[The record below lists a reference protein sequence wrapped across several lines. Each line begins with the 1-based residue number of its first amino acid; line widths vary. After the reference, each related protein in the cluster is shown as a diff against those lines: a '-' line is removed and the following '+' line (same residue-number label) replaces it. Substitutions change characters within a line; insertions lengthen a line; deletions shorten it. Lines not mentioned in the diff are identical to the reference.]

1 MGTKQRVARNLLS
14 AFCGRRSWCAIASL
28 PYGCHH
34 CALQHPGMPGWPGCR
49 QHRSKESLDVSHNH
63 FGNAGLEAILK
74 RASQTLH
81 TLRLRDN
88 SLNGAG
94 VAVLTNSP
102 ASNTLMEL
110 DLADNGLTSASR
122 RALGTTDQLQ
132 RLLVLHAG
140 DNRQLGY
147 KPLALS
153 PLGQRLKLLNVEQAD
168 PWYEGYLPPDET
180 MPYFDAYTESEDD
193 DEDWDDDE
201 WDDDDD
207 E

>member
-1 MGTKQRVARNLLS
+1 MTLAAADCLRELKVLKLDRCEIPEDSGVRFVDS
-14 AFCGRRSWCAIASL
+14 ALFLEGL
-28 PYGCHH
+28 H
-34 CALQHPGMPGWPGCR
+34 
-49 QHRSKESLDVSHNH
+49 SLDVSHNH

-102 ASNTLMEL
+102 ASNTFMEL

-201 WDDDDD
+201 
-207 E
+207 